1 MVGMTVYVLLAAP
14 LVAGIVA
21 RLAPRAHV
29 SEWASVAG
37 AVITCV
43 AGLLLVGQVVG
54 DGPQTAADGLLAADA
69 LSALMVLVIVVIG
82 LFAAVASV
90 GYLRHDVRH
99 GETSPDQVGWYHLGL
114 HAFIWTMLV
123 TVLVDNLGLLWVA
136 IEATTLASALLVGF
150 YRTRAALEAAWK
162 YLILCT
168 VGITF
173 ALFGV
178 LLTYYASDRLPGA
191 HEATLSWSALV
202 PISGRLDSD
211 LMRLAFVFVVIGF
224 GAKAGFAPLH
234 TWLPDAHSQ
243 APSPVS
249 GLLSG
254 VLLNCALYGILRFLP
269 IAAPSVGA
277 RFTHDVLLGF
287 GLFSVAVAVPFIL
300 VQRDLKRL
308 LAYSSV
314 EHIGLIAAAVGI
326 GGPTAL
332 FAGLFHLLNHAITK
346 SLLFFAAGDLVQRYG
361 TRRITR
367 IRGAARAVPVAGP
380 LFLLG
385 TLAISGLPPSG
396 IFVGEIG
403 ILLASF
409 GEGVAWV
416 GVLLLALL
424 AVTFA
429 GLCSHVVH
437 LAFGRPSRPLEP
449 AKSSPTLL
457 ALVPLA
463 VAVVVLGVWV
473 PAPLTELLQQAASI
487 VGSGSVR

>member
-1 MVGMTVYVLLAAP
+1 MVLYVVLATP
-14 LVAGIVA
+14 LVAGLLA
-21 RLAPRAHV
+21 RLAPRVRLA
-29 SEWASVAG
+29 EWLSVAG
-37 AVITCV
+37 AAATCG
-43 AGLLLVGQVVG
+43 AGLLLVSQVVG
-54 DGPQTAADGLLAADA
+54 NGRQTAADGLLAADA
-69 LSALMVLVIVVIG
+69 LSALLVLVIVTIG
-82 LFAAVASV
+82 LFATVASV

-99 GETSPDQVGWYHLGL
+99 GETSPDQVGWYHCGL
-114 HAFIWTMLV
+114 HAFTWTMLV

-162 YLILCT
+162 YLVLCT

-178 LLTYYASDRLPGA
+178 LLTYYAGDRLLGP
-191 HEATLSWSALV
+191 HQATLSWSELLAV
-202 PISGRLDSD
+202 AERLDPD

-269 IAAPSVGA
+269 IAAPSVGP
-277 RFTHDVLLGF
+277 RFAHDVLLGF

-314 EHIGLIAAAVGI
+314 EHVGLIAAAIGV
-326 GGPTAL
+326 GGPAAL
-332 FAGLFHLLNHAITK
+332 FAGLLHLLNHAITK
-346 SLLFFAAGDLVQRYG
+346 SLLFFATGEVVQQYG
-361 TRRITR
+361 TRRISR

-385 TLAISGLPPSG
+385 AFAISGLPPSG
-396 IFVGEIG
+396 VFLSELG
-403 ILLASF
+403 ILVAAFLQD
-409 GEGVAWV
+409 VAWV
-416 GVLLLALL
+416 GVLILALL
-424 AVTFA
+424 AATFA
-429 GLCSHVVH
+429 GLCGHAVSV
-437 LAFGRPSRPLEP
+437 AFGRPVHPLEP
-449 AKSSPTLL
+449 TKSSPATLV

-463 VAVVVLGVWV
+463 LGAIVLGVWV
-473 PAPLTELLQQAASI
+473 PDGLATLLRQAAETI
-487 VGSGSVR
+487 GTGSVR